1 MTPSIKGIGM
11 QLAIDGLHRVMESG
25 LLTREQLEVRLQ
37 PSDLQILD
45 DKIVP
50 GLWYPIDTCGRLI
63 EVAVESEEKNRADF
77 LVRVGTLVAAELF
90 SSEIYQNFISSAE
103 KWGARSGKVM
113 LGLTRLVLNFGEWS
127 YDPGPPDGDWFTVE
141 AAESEALPEVLRH
154 IGQGSIA
161 YLASRINK
169 REVPVT
175 SERPSPDRIV
185 YRGWR
190 NGIVPS

>member
-1 MTPSIKGIGM
+1 
-11 QLAIDGLHRVMESG
+11 MESG

-37 PSDLQILD
+37 PSDLQTLD
-45 DKIVP
+45 DKILP

-63 EVAVESEEKNRADF
+63 EVSVQSEGKAANDY
-77 LVRVGTLVAAELF
+77 LVRSGEQAAEKLF
-90 SSEIYQNFISSAE
+90 ASEVYETFISSAE